1 MTQQKAYNEKKE
13 RRARRVHARIVGTAQ
28 RPRISIFRSN
38 AHVFVQ
44 LIDDGDGKTLA
55 SVSDYGAKKAGAK
68 ASAARVTGGALAQK
82 LATELAA
89 QAKKSAIVSA
99 VLDRGALRYHGFV
112 KTFTEAIRKEGI
124 RI

>member
-1 MTQQKAYNEKKE
+1 MTQQKVYNEKRQ
-13 RRARRVHARIVGTAQ
+13 RRAQRVHAQIVGTAE

-44 LIDDGDGKTLA
+44 LIDDQKGETLA
-55 SVSDYGAKKAGAK
+55 SVSDYGTKKNAGAK
-68 ASAARVTGGALAQK
+68 PVRVTGQALAQK
-82 LATELAA
+82 LASDFVA
-89 QAKKSAIVSA
+89 QAKERGTTAA

-112 KTFTEAIRKEGI
+112 KMLTEAIRKEGI

>member
-1 MTQQKAYNEKKE
+1 MTQQKSYNEKKE

-28 RPRISIFRSN
+28 RPRISVFRSN

-44 LIDDGDGKTLA
+44 LIDDEQGKTLA
-55 SVSDYGAKKAGAK
+55 SVSDYGSKKTTTAKSAK
-68 ASAARVTGGALAQK
+68 VTGGALAQK
-82 LATELAA
+82 LAVELVA
-89 QAKKSAIVSA
+89 QAKKHDIAAA

>member
-44 LIDDGDGKTLA
+44 LIDDGQRKTLA
-55 SVSDYGAKKAGAK
+55 SVSDYGSKKTTAAKSARMAG
-68 ASAARVTGGALAQK
+68 TALAQK
-82 LATELAA
+82 LAVELVA
-89 QAKKSAIVSA
+89 QAKKNDIVAA

-112 KTFTEAIRKEGI
+112 KTFTEAVRKEGI

>member
-1 MTQQKAYNEKKE
+1 MTQQKSYNEKKE
-13 RRARRVHARIVGTAQ
+13 RRARRVHARIIGTAQ
-28 RPRISIFRSN
+28 RPRISVFRSN

-44 LIDDGDGKTLA
+44 LIDDEQGKTLA
-55 SVSDYGAKKAGAK
+55 SVSDYGSKKTAAAK
-68 ASAARVTGGALAQK
+68 SARIAGGALAQK
-82 LATELAA
+82 LAVELVA
-89 QAKKSAIVSA
+89 QAKKHDVTAA